1 MDPAVILV
9 MPVRPLSLHN
19 QRVRSRA
26 DVDVL
31 GVEARQRNTCLKLDI
46 FLFRFGIRCTG
57 YLSLAR
63 NPVSHVGAIHT
74 IALWNRL
81 NRSGH
86 SLRIADERSGK
97 SYPPRETSE
106 YPRMPLCSPYPRRC
120 CLSGL
125 WPLLSHTVVTHPCY
139 TCTAPRRN
147 PFVFPFAV
155 NNPPPAKQTK
165 VVHRVSSDPH
175 CDPLVVAEL
184 LPY

>member
-31 GVEARQRNTCLKLDI
+31 GVEARQRSTCLMVDI

-74 IALWNRL
+74 IALWNKL

-86 SLRIADERSGK
+86 SLRFADERSGK

-125 WPLLSHTVVTHPCY
+125 WPLLSHIRAIPVPPLGGIRSYSPSRSIIRLLQSRQRSYTASLPIHTVIHWW
-139 TCTAPRRN
+139 
-147 PFVFPFAV
+147 
-155 NNPPPAKQTK
+155 
-165 VVHRVSSDPH
+165 
-175 CDPLVVAEL
+175 
-184 LPY
+184 